1 MAVRRLE
8 YRIRDESTAL
18 NQKLYYLFYTPT
30 DFAAGK
36 DFRLFRIGDWFGELF
51 SVFLS
56 EKSRLTGK
64 NEFWWFAVNAL
75 QGILSF
81 ARDGIC
87 YFLLIKMVLEGRITA
102 GDFTMYFGAVAGFS
116 VWLNDIAHQT
126 GNPRPPI
133 PFAVGNLQAVVFCG
147 TVHIACAF
155 DLNEI
160 AWLKL
165 TQIG

>member
-1 MAVRRLE
+1 MGISGDILGLLVYAGIVASLHPLIIPFLLIIAALIFAAGQAVRRLE

-64 NEFWWFAVNAL
+64 MNFGGLQLMHYREFSAL
-75 QGILSF
+75 RGMVFVISF
-81 ARDGIC
+81 
-87 YFLLIKMVLEGRITA
+87 
-102 GDFTMYFGAVAGFS
+102 
-116 VWLNDIAHQT
+116 
-126 GNPRPPI
+126 
-133 PFAVGNLQAVVFCG
+133 
-147 TVHIACAF
+147 
-155 DLNEI
+155 
-160 AWLKL
+160 
-165 TQIG
+165 